1 MSDITSAIVER
12 LRIENKQYVPYQN
25 SDAFNQTHVTCH
37 MDLDQFIRLDE
48 FIEFL
53 EGTLIPDIYEE
64 NPESATGDDFVTSV
78 RFLKKYRLLLIEG
91 FLTPR
96 SSSTTD

>member
-1 MSDITSAIVER
+1 M
-12 LRIENKQYVPYQN
+12 N
-25 SDAFNQTHVTCH
+25 
-37 MDLDQFIRLDE
+37 LDK
-48 FIEFL
+48 FIEYL

-78 RFLKKYRLLLIEG
+78 RFLKKYRRLLIEG